1 MRCKQVVVPYNQKSN
16 LQLIGPVVLPLEHS
30 KDLMDDLAWQ
40 IHEYLLS
47 ESTVFNGGHLVLI
60 PITAIVKK
68 FERNH
73 RTIARRLTVLK
84 NEGLLQPIIKKDT
97 TTLYWIKEQEEES

>member
-1 MRCKQVVVPYNQKSN
+1 MQF
-16 LQLIGPVVLPLEHS
+16 IGPVVLPLEHS
-30 KDLMDDLAWQ
+30 KDLMDDLAFQ

-47 ESTVFNGGHLVLI
+47 EATVFNGGHLVLI

-97 TTLYWIKEQEEES
+97 TTLYWVKEQLED